1 MSIKTKEL
9 VNTWGGWLGEESWDY
24 FSTITYRYDISAR
37 RNENIMIGIEELL
50 KNKTPSHKLFWIM
63 EYTSNNYQTH
73 NHLLIKGESARD
85 EIDLYLKEKGLVN
98 PKCVK
103 HEEYDSSLGA
113 NYYVSKYIH
122 SNKVR
127 YGLSYSKD
135 YVQ

>member
-37 RNENIMIGIEELL
+37 RNENIMLGIEERL

-73 NHLLIKGESARD
+73 NHLLIKGDGARD
-85 EIDLYLKEKGLVN
+85 EIDLYLKEKGMGFT
-98 PKCVK
+98 
-103 HEEYDSSLGA
+103 LGFDLDM
-113 NYYVSKYIH
+113 N
-122 SNKVR
+122 
-127 YGLSYSKD
+127 GLYKILLRILMSFYC
-135 YVQ
+135 